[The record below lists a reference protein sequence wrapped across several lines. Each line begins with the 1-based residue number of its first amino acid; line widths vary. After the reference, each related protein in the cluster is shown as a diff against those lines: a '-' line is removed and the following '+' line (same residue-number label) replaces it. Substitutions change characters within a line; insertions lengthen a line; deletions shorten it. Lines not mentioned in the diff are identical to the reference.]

1 MILDVIVEDKKKRL
15 PEHKKNI
22 SEIKMRELAEKYK
35 GKKHG
40 FYQAL
45 SKSGI
50 SIIGEFKNASPSLG
64 KIKSKIN
71 LLNRIDEY
79 NESVDAISCLTEE
92 DHFDGNVDYLKKI
105 RTITELPIL
114 RKDFMIDP
122 YQFYE
127 AKAIGADAV
136 LLIAAILDDAQMKDF
151 YQLSKELELDA
162 LVEVHDEKEL
172 ERAMKIDA
180 DIIGVNNRNLKDFTI
195 SLDTTVQLSKLVPED
210 KVLVAESGILQDAD
224 VELLKECGVDAF
236 LIGRALMEA
245 EHPKE
250 VPQIKICGIT
260 QDEEIQWLNEADV
273 SYAGFVLYEKS
284 CRYIPISKTQELFE
298 KLNDN
303 IKKVAVAVNP
313 DVTMVKQ
320 VMDAGFDILQVHGN
334 LTEEVLAV
342 TEIPV
347 WRAVNL
353 TNANIF
359 EELVREYRDLSIDE
373 KITALL
379 MDAKEFGSGKTF
391 GWDSYERDEG
401 KEMLRQL
408 RQILEKEQIQ
418 FVLAGGLTPD
428 NVSRG
433 IDIFLPD
440 VVDVSSGVEKEPGQG
455 TGKDRE
461 KIQKFVR
468 NMHSIV

>member
-1 MILDVIVEDKKKRL
+1 ME
-15 PEHKKNI
+15 
-22 SEIKMRELAEKYK
+22 SIKQK
-35 GKKHG
+35 
-40 FYQAL
+40 
-45 SKSGI
+45 
-50 SIIGEFKNASPSLG
+50 
-64 KIKSKIN
+64 
-71 LLNRIDEY
+71 
-79 NESVDAISCLTEE
+79 
-92 DHFDGNVDYLKKI
+92 
-105 RTITELPIL
+105 
-114 RKDFMIDP
+114 
-122 YQFYE
+122 
-127 AKAIGADAV
+127 
-136 LLIAAILDDAQMKDF
+136 
-151 YQLSKELELDA
+151 
-162 LVEVHDEKEL
+162 
-172 ERAMKIDA
+172 
-180 DIIGVNNRNLKDFTI
+180 
-195 SLDTTVQLSKLVPED
+195 
-210 KVLVAESGILQDAD
+210 
-224 VELLKECGVDAF
+224 
-236 LIGRALMEA
+236 
-245 EHPKE
+245 

-284 CRYIPISKTQELFE
+284 CRYFPISKTQELFE
-298 KLNDN
+298 KLNDS

-353 TNANIF
+353 TDANIF
-359 EELVREYRDLSIDE
+359 EKLVREYRDLSIDE

-391 GWDSYERDEG
+391 GWDAYERDEG

-433 IDIFLPD
+433 IDIFSPD
-440 VVDVSSGVEKEPGQG
+440 IVDVSSGVEKEPGQG

>member
-1 MILDVIVEDKKKRL
+1 M
-15 PEHKKNI
+15 
-22 SEIKMRELAEKYK
+22 
-35 GKKHG
+35 
-40 FYQAL
+40 
-45 SKSGI
+45 
-50 SIIGEFKNASPSLG
+50 
-64 KIKSKIN
+64 
-71 LLNRIDEY
+71 
-79 NESVDAISCLTEE
+79 ESV
-92 DHFDGNVDYLKKI
+92 KQK
-105 RTITELPIL
+105 
-114 RKDFMIDP
+114 
-122 YQFYE
+122 
-127 AKAIGADAV
+127 
-136 LLIAAILDDAQMKDF
+136 
-151 YQLSKELELDA
+151 
-162 LVEVHDEKEL
+162 
-172 ERAMKIDA
+172 
-180 DIIGVNNRNLKDFTI
+180 
-195 SLDTTVQLSKLVPED
+195 
-210 KVLVAESGILQDAD
+210 
-224 VELLKECGVDAF
+224 
-236 LIGRALMEA
+236 
-245 EHPKE
+245 

-260 QDEEIQWLNEADV
+260 QDEEIRWLNETGV

-284 CRYIPISKTQELFE
+284 SRYVPVNKTNELFK
-298 KLNDN
+298 KLNN
-303 IKKVAVAVNP
+303 GIKKVAVMVSP
-313 DVTMVKQ
+313 DVKMVKQ

-353 TNANIF
+353 TDANIF

-391 GWDSYERDEG
+391 GWDAYERDEG

-433 IDIFLPD
+433 IDIFSPD
-440 VVDVSSGVEKEPGQG
+440 IVDVSSGVEKEPGQG

>member
-1 MILDVIVEDKKKRL
+1 ME
-15 PEHKKNI
+15 
-22 SEIKMRELAEKYK
+22 SIKQK
-35 GKKHG
+35 
-40 FYQAL
+40 
-45 SKSGI
+45 
-50 SIIGEFKNASPSLG
+50 
-64 KIKSKIN
+64 
-71 LLNRIDEY
+71 
-79 NESVDAISCLTEE
+79 
-92 DHFDGNVDYLKKI
+92 
-105 RTITELPIL
+105 
-114 RKDFMIDP
+114 
-122 YQFYE
+122 
-127 AKAIGADAV
+127 
-136 LLIAAILDDAQMKDF
+136 
-151 YQLSKELELDA
+151 
-162 LVEVHDEKEL
+162 
-172 ERAMKIDA
+172 
-180 DIIGVNNRNLKDFTI
+180 
-195 SLDTTVQLSKLVPED
+195 
-210 KVLVAESGILQDAD
+210 
-224 VELLKECGVDAF
+224 
-236 LIGRALMEA
+236 
-245 EHPKE
+245 

-353 TNANIF
+353 TDANIF

-391 GWDSYERDEG
+391 GWDAYERDEG

-408 RQILEKEQIQ
+408 QLFRINRK
-418 FVLAGGLTPD
+418 
-428 NVSRG
+428 R
-433 IDIFLPD
+433 
-440 VVDVSSGVEKEPGQG
+440 
-455 TGKDRE
+455 
-461 KIQKFVR
+461 
-468 NMHSIV
+468 M

>member
-1 MILDVIVEDKKKRL
+1 ME
-15 PEHKKNI
+15 
-22 SEIKMRELAEKYK
+22 SIKQK
-35 GKKHG
+35 
-40 FYQAL
+40 
-45 SKSGI
+45 
-50 SIIGEFKNASPSLG
+50 
-64 KIKSKIN
+64 
-71 LLNRIDEY
+71 
-79 NESVDAISCLTEE
+79 
-92 DHFDGNVDYLKKI
+92 
-105 RTITELPIL
+105 
-114 RKDFMIDP
+114 
-122 YQFYE
+122 
-127 AKAIGADAV
+127 
-136 LLIAAILDDAQMKDF
+136 
-151 YQLSKELELDA
+151 
-162 LVEVHDEKEL
+162 
-172 ERAMKIDA
+172 
-180 DIIGVNNRNLKDFTI
+180 
-195 SLDTTVQLSKLVPED
+195 VP
-210 KVLVAESGILQDAD
+210 
-224 VELLKECGVDAF
+224 
-236 LIGRALMEA
+236 R
-245 EHPKE
+245 
-250 VPQIKICGIT
+250 IKICGIT

-284 CRYIPISKTQELFE
+284 CCYIPISKTQELFE

-303 IKKVAVAVNP
+303 IKKVAVAVSP

-353 TNANIF
+353 TDANIF

-391 GWDSYERDEG
+391 GWDAYERDEG

-433 IDIFLPD
+433 IDIFSPD
-440 VVDVSSGVEKEPGQG
+440 IVDVSSGVEKEPGQG

>member
-1 MILDVIVEDKKKRL
+1 
-15 PEHKKNI
+15 
-22 SEIKMRELAEKYK
+22 
-35 GKKHG
+35 
-40 FYQAL
+40 
-45 SKSGI
+45 
-50 SIIGEFKNASPSLG
+50 
-64 KIKSKIN
+64 
-71 LLNRIDEY
+71 
-79 NESVDAISCLTEE
+79 
-92 DHFDGNVDYLKKI
+92 
-105 RTITELPIL
+105 
-114 RKDFMIDP
+114 
-122 YQFYE
+122 
-127 AKAIGADAV
+127 
-136 LLIAAILDDAQMKDF
+136 
-151 YQLSKELELDA
+151 
-162 LVEVHDEKEL
+162 
-172 ERAMKIDA
+172 
-180 DIIGVNNRNLKDFTI
+180 
-195 SLDTTVQLSKLVPED
+195 
-210 KVLVAESGILQDAD
+210 
-224 VELLKECGVDAF
+224 
-236 LIGRALMEA
+236 
-245 EHPKE
+245 
-250 VPQIKICGIT
+250 
-260 QDEEIQWLNEADV
+260 
-273 SYAGFVLYEKS
+273 
-284 CRYIPISKTQELFE
+284 LFE

-353 TNANIF
+353 TDANIF

-391 GWDSYERDEG
+391 GWDAYERDEG

-433 IDIFLPD
+433 IDIFSPD
-440 VVDVSSGVEKEPGQG
+440 IVDVSSGVEKEPGQG

>member
-1 MILDVIVEDKKKRL
+1 MK
-15 PEHKKNI
+15 
-22 SEIKMRELAEKYK
+22 A
-35 GKKHG
+35 KKHG

-71 LLNRIDEY
+71 LLDRIDEY

-210 KVLVAESGILQDAD
+210 KVLVAEEWYLTGCGRGTFKGMWCGCIPDRQGTDGSGASEGGCKE
-224 VELLKECGVDAF
+224 VESIKQ
-236 LIGRALMEA
+236 
-245 EHPKE
+245 K

-284 CRYIPISKTQELFE
+284 CRYIPISKTQELFG
-298 KLNDN
+298 KLNDS

-353 TNANIF
+353 TDANIF
-359 EELVREYRDLSIDE
+359 EKLVREYRDLSIDE

-391 GWDSYERDEG
+391 GWDAYERDEG

-433 IDIFLPD
+433 IDIFSPD
-440 VVDVSSGVEKEPGQG
+440 IVDVSSGVEKEPGQG

>member
-1 MILDVIVEDKKKRL
+1 VE
-15 PEHKKNI
+15 
-22 SEIKMRELAEKYK
+22 SIKQK
-35 GKKHG
+35 
-40 FYQAL
+40 
-45 SKSGI
+45 
-50 SIIGEFKNASPSLG
+50 
-64 KIKSKIN
+64 
-71 LLNRIDEY
+71 
-79 NESVDAISCLTEE
+79 
-92 DHFDGNVDYLKKI
+92 
-105 RTITELPIL
+105 
-114 RKDFMIDP
+114 
-122 YQFYE
+122 
-127 AKAIGADAV
+127 
-136 LLIAAILDDAQMKDF
+136 
-151 YQLSKELELDA
+151 
-162 LVEVHDEKEL
+162 
-172 ERAMKIDA
+172 
-180 DIIGVNNRNLKDFTI
+180 
-195 SLDTTVQLSKLVPED
+195 
-210 KVLVAESGILQDAD
+210 
-224 VELLKECGVDAF
+224 
-236 LIGRALMEA
+236 
-245 EHPKE
+245 

-284 CRYIPISKTQELFE
+284 YRYIPISKTQELFE
-298 KLNDN
+298 KLNDS
-303 IKKVAVAVNP
+303 IKKVAVAVSP

-347 WRAVNL
+347 WQAVNL
-353 TNANIF
+353 TDANIF

-391 GWDSYERDEG
+391 GWDAYERDEG

-433 IDIFLPD
+433 IDIFSPD
-440 VVDVSSGVEKEPGQG
+440 IVDVSSGVEKEPGQG

>member
-1 MILDVIVEDKKKRL
+1 ME
-15 PEHKKNI
+15 
-22 SEIKMRELAEKYK
+22 SIKQK
-35 GKKHG
+35 
-40 FYQAL
+40 
-45 SKSGI
+45 
-50 SIIGEFKNASPSLG
+50 
-64 KIKSKIN
+64 
-71 LLNRIDEY
+71 
-79 NESVDAISCLTEE
+79 
-92 DHFDGNVDYLKKI
+92 
-105 RTITELPIL
+105 
-114 RKDFMIDP
+114 
-122 YQFYE
+122 
-127 AKAIGADAV
+127 
-136 LLIAAILDDAQMKDF
+136 
-151 YQLSKELELDA
+151 
-162 LVEVHDEKEL
+162 
-172 ERAMKIDA
+172 
-180 DIIGVNNRNLKDFTI
+180 
-195 SLDTTVQLSKLVPED
+195 
-210 KVLVAESGILQDAD
+210 
-224 VELLKECGVDAF
+224 
-236 LIGRALMEA
+236 
-245 EHPKE
+245 

-284 CRYIPISKTQELFE
+284 CRYIPTSKTQELFE
-298 KLNDN
+298 KLNDS
-303 IKKVAVAVNP
+303 IKKVAVAVSP

-347 WRAVNL
+347 WQAVNL
-353 TNANIF
+353 TDANIF

-391 GWDSYERDEG
+391 GWDAYERDEG

-433 IDIFLPD
+433 IDIFSPD
-440 VVDVSSGVEKEPGQG
+440 IVDVSSGVEKEPGQG

>member
-1 MILDVIVEDKKKRL
+1 ME
-15 PEHKKNI
+15 
-22 SEIKMRELAEKYK
+22 SIKQK
-35 GKKHG
+35 
-40 FYQAL
+40 
-45 SKSGI
+45 
-50 SIIGEFKNASPSLG
+50 
-64 KIKSKIN
+64 
-71 LLNRIDEY
+71 
-79 NESVDAISCLTEE
+79 
-92 DHFDGNVDYLKKI
+92 
-105 RTITELPIL
+105 
-114 RKDFMIDP
+114 
-122 YQFYE
+122 
-127 AKAIGADAV
+127 
-136 LLIAAILDDAQMKDF
+136 
-151 YQLSKELELDA
+151 
-162 LVEVHDEKEL
+162 
-172 ERAMKIDA
+172 
-180 DIIGVNNRNLKDFTI
+180 
-195 SLDTTVQLSKLVPED
+195 
-210 KVLVAESGILQDAD
+210 
-224 VELLKECGVDAF
+224 
-236 LIGRALMEA
+236 
-245 EHPKE
+245 

-353 TNANIF
+353 TDANIF

-391 GWDSYERDEG
+391 GWDAYERDEG

-433 IDIFLPD
+433 IDIFSPD
-440 VVDVSSGVEKEPGQG
+440 IVDVSSGVEKEPEQG

>member
-1 MILDVIVEDKKKRL
+1 ME
-15 PEHKKNI
+15 
-22 SEIKMRELAEKYK
+22 SIKQK
-35 GKKHG
+35 
-40 FYQAL
+40 
-45 SKSGI
+45 
-50 SIIGEFKNASPSLG
+50 
-64 KIKSKIN
+64 
-71 LLNRIDEY
+71 
-79 NESVDAISCLTEE
+79 
-92 DHFDGNVDYLKKI
+92 
-105 RTITELPIL
+105 
-114 RKDFMIDP
+114 
-122 YQFYE
+122 
-127 AKAIGADAV
+127 
-136 LLIAAILDDAQMKDF
+136 
-151 YQLSKELELDA
+151 
-162 LVEVHDEKEL
+162 
-172 ERAMKIDA
+172 
-180 DIIGVNNRNLKDFTI
+180 
-195 SLDTTVQLSKLVPED
+195 
-210 KVLVAESGILQDAD
+210 
-224 VELLKECGVDAF
+224 
-236 LIGRALMEA
+236 
-245 EHPKE
+245 

-273 SYAGFVLYEKS
+273 SYAGFVYYFNS
-284 CRYIPISKTQELFE
+284 CRYIPISNIHELFG
-298 KLNDN
+298 KLNDS

-353 TNANIF
+353 TDANIF
-359 EELVREYRDLSIDE
+359 EKLVREYRDLSIDE

-391 GWDSYERDEG
+391 GWDAYERDEG

-433 IDIFLPD
+433 IDIFSPD
-440 VVDVSSGVEKEPGQG
+440 IVDVSSGVEKEPGQG

>member
-22 SEIKMRELAEKYK
+22 SEIKMRELAEKYE

-71 LLNRIDEY
+71 LLDRIDEY

-180 DIIGVNNRNLKDFTI
+180 DIIGVNNGCGTFKGMWCGCIPDRQGTDGSGASEGGCKE
-195 SLDTTVQLSKLVPED
+195 V
-210 KVLVAESGILQDAD
+210 ESIKQ
-224 VELLKECGVDAF
+224 K
-236 LIGRALMEA
+236 
-245 EHPKE
+245 

-298 KLNDN
+298 KLNDS
-303 IKKVAVAVNP
+303 IKKVAVAVSP

-347 WRAVNL
+347 WQAVNL
-353 TNANIF
+353 TDANIF

-391 GWDSYERDEG
+391 GWDAYERDEG

-433 IDIFLPD
+433 IDIFSPD
-440 VVDVSSGVEKEPGQG
+440 IVDVSSGVEKEPGQG

>member
-1 MILDVIVEDKKKRL
+1 ME
-15 PEHKKNI
+15 
-22 SEIKMRELAEKYK
+22 SIKQK
-35 GKKHG
+35 
-40 FYQAL
+40 
-45 SKSGI
+45 
-50 SIIGEFKNASPSLG
+50 
-64 KIKSKIN
+64 
-71 LLNRIDEY
+71 
-79 NESVDAISCLTEE
+79 
-92 DHFDGNVDYLKKI
+92 
-105 RTITELPIL
+105 
-114 RKDFMIDP
+114 
-122 YQFYE
+122 
-127 AKAIGADAV
+127 
-136 LLIAAILDDAQMKDF
+136 
-151 YQLSKELELDA
+151 
-162 LVEVHDEKEL
+162 
-172 ERAMKIDA
+172 
-180 DIIGVNNRNLKDFTI
+180 
-195 SLDTTVQLSKLVPED
+195 
-210 KVLVAESGILQDAD
+210 
-224 VELLKECGVDAF
+224 
-236 LIGRALMEA
+236 
-245 EHPKE
+245 

-284 CRYIPISKTQELFE
+284 CRYIPISKS
-298 KLNDN
+298 
-303 IKKVAVAVNP
+303 VAVNP

-353 TNANIF
+353 TDANIF
-359 EELVREYRDLSIDE
+359 EKLVREYRDLSIDE

-391 GWDSYERDEG
+391 GWDAYERDEG

-408 RQILEKEQIQ
+408 RQILEKEQIR

-428 NVSRG
+428 NISRG
-433 IDIFLPD
+433 IDIFSPD
-440 VVDVSSGVEKEPGQG
+440 IVDVSSGVEKEPGQG

>member
-1 MILDVIVEDKKKRL
+1 ME
-15 PEHKKNI
+15 
-22 SEIKMRELAEKYK
+22 SIKQK
-35 GKKHG
+35 
-40 FYQAL
+40 
-45 SKSGI
+45 
-50 SIIGEFKNASPSLG
+50 
-64 KIKSKIN
+64 
-71 LLNRIDEY
+71 
-79 NESVDAISCLTEE
+79 
-92 DHFDGNVDYLKKI
+92 
-105 RTITELPIL
+105 
-114 RKDFMIDP
+114 
-122 YQFYE
+122 
-127 AKAIGADAV
+127 
-136 LLIAAILDDAQMKDF
+136 
-151 YQLSKELELDA
+151 
-162 LVEVHDEKEL
+162 
-172 ERAMKIDA
+172 
-180 DIIGVNNRNLKDFTI
+180 
-195 SLDTTVQLSKLVPED
+195 
-210 KVLVAESGILQDAD
+210 
-224 VELLKECGVDAF
+224 
-236 LIGRALMEA
+236 
-245 EHPKE
+245 

-284 CRYIPISKTQELFE
+284 CRYISISKTQELFE
-298 KLNDN
+298 KLNDS
-303 IKKVAVAVNP
+303 IKKVAVAVSP

-347 WRAVNL
+347 WQAVNL
-353 TNANIF
+353 TDANIF

-391 GWDSYERDEG
+391 GWDAYERDEG

-433 IDIFLPD
+433 IDIFSPD
-440 VVDVSSGVEKEPGQG
+440 IVDVSSGVEKEPGQG

>member
-1 MILDVIVEDKKKRL
+1 ME
-15 PEHKKNI
+15 
-22 SEIKMRELAEKYK
+22 SIKQK
-35 GKKHG
+35 
-40 FYQAL
+40 
-45 SKSGI
+45 
-50 SIIGEFKNASPSLG
+50 
-64 KIKSKIN
+64 
-71 LLNRIDEY
+71 
-79 NESVDAISCLTEE
+79 
-92 DHFDGNVDYLKKI
+92 
-105 RTITELPIL
+105 
-114 RKDFMIDP
+114 
-122 YQFYE
+122 
-127 AKAIGADAV
+127 
-136 LLIAAILDDAQMKDF
+136 
-151 YQLSKELELDA
+151 
-162 LVEVHDEKEL
+162 
-172 ERAMKIDA
+172 
-180 DIIGVNNRNLKDFTI
+180 
-195 SLDTTVQLSKLVPED
+195 
-210 KVLVAESGILQDAD
+210 
-224 VELLKECGVDAF
+224 
-236 LIGRALMEA
+236 
-245 EHPKE
+245 

-284 CRYIPISKTQELFE
+284 CRYIPISKTQELFG
-298 KLNDN
+298 KLNDS

-313 DVTMVKQ
+313 DV
-320 VMDAGFDILQVHGN
+320 
-334 LTEEVLAV
+334 TEEVLAV

-353 TNANIF
+353 TDANIF
-359 EELVREYRDLSIDE
+359 EKLVREYRDLSIDE

-391 GWDSYERDEG
+391 GWDAYERDEG

-433 IDIFLPD
+433 IDIFSPD
-440 VVDVSSGVEKEPGQG
+440 IVDVSSGVEKEPGQG

>member
-1 MILDVIVEDKKKRL
+1 
-15 PEHKKNI
+15 
-22 SEIKMRELAEKYK
+22 
-35 GKKHG
+35 
-40 FYQAL
+40 
-45 SKSGI
+45 
-50 SIIGEFKNASPSLG
+50 
-64 KIKSKIN
+64 
-71 LLNRIDEY
+71 
-79 NESVDAISCLTEE
+79 
-92 DHFDGNVDYLKKI
+92 
-105 RTITELPIL
+105 
-114 RKDFMIDP
+114 
-122 YQFYE
+122 
-127 AKAIGADAV
+127 
-136 LLIAAILDDAQMKDF
+136 
-151 YQLSKELELDA
+151 
-162 LVEVHDEKEL
+162 
-172 ERAMKIDA
+172 
-180 DIIGVNNRNLKDFTI
+180 
-195 SLDTTVQLSKLVPED
+195 
-210 KVLVAESGILQDAD
+210 
-224 VELLKECGVDAF
+224 
-236 LIGRALMEA
+236 
-245 EHPKE
+245 
-250 VPQIKICGIT
+250 
-260 QDEEIQWLNEADV
+260 
-273 SYAGFVLYEKS
+273 
-284 CRYIPISKTQELFE
+284 
-298 KLNDN
+298 
-303 IKKVAVAVNP
+303 
-313 DVTMVKQ
+313 
-320 VMDAGFDILQVHGN
+320 MDAGFDILQVHGN

-347 WRAVNL
+347 WQAVNL
-353 TNANIF
+353 TDANIF

>member
-1 MILDVIVEDKKKRL
+1 MSKLQKKKV
-15 PEHKKNI
+15 
-22 SEIKMRELAEKYK
+22 
-35 GKKHG
+35 
-40 FYQAL
+40 
-45 SKSGI
+45 
-50 SIIGEFKNASPSLG
+50 SIN
-64 KIKSKIN
+64 
-71 LLNRIDEY
+71 
-79 NESVDAISCLTEE
+79 
-92 DHFDGNVDYLKKI
+92 
-105 RTITELPIL
+105 
-114 RKDFMIDP
+114 
-122 YQFYE
+122 
-127 AKAIGADAV
+127 
-136 LLIAAILDDAQMKDF
+136 
-151 YQLSKELELDA
+151 
-162 LVEVHDEKEL
+162 
-172 ERAMKIDA
+172 
-180 DIIGVNNRNLKDFTI
+180 
-195 SLDTTVQLSKLVPED
+195 
-210 KVLVAESGILQDAD
+210 
-224 VELLKECGVDAF
+224 
-236 LIGRALMEA
+236 
-245 EHPKE
+245 
-250 VPQIKICGIT
+250 
-260 QDEEIQWLNEADV
+260 
-273 SYAGFVLYEKS
+273 EKS

-353 TNANIF
+353 TDANIF

-391 GWDSYERDEG
+391 GWDAYERDEG

-433 IDIFLPD
+433 IDIFSPD
-440 VVDVSSGVEKEPGQG
+440 IVDVSSGVEKEPGQG